1 MIIKERKSNILY
13 SNVVL
18 FFNKHF
24 TFGRLILFSIA
35 IFILITTSLVSMYYG
50 MKVYQSGKAGSL
62 NYKIHDFAVSKL
74 SFIPNYFQ
82 GLFSKPDEFTID
94 IKFKDLEK
102 IRHYRKKSLD
112 IGYVLPEGKD
122 DDVPARLTYNGKT
135 YKINE
140 IETDEY

>member
-1 MIIKERKSNILY
+1 
-13 SNVVL
+13 
-18 FFNKHF
+18 
-24 TFGRLILFSIA
+24 
-35 IFILITTSLVSMYYG
+35 MYYG

-135 YKINE
+135 YKIKMSLTGFTLMHYGDAE
-140 IETDEY
+140 KWSYRIKIKDD